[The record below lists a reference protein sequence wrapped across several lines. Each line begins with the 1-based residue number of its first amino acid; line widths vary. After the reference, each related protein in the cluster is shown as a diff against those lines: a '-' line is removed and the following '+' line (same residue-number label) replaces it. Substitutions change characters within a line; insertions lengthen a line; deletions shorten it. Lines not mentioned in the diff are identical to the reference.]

1 MNSLALISVIVP
13 CYNQEDYIDECLES
27 VYNQTYPHWECII
40 VNDGSTDESEK
51 IIKKWVALDK
61 RFIYHKQNN
70 AGLSSTRNKGLEI
83 AKGEYIQL
91 LDGDDTLSLQK
102 FEKQIQLFTDT
113 IDIIICDYFPID
125 NDTGS
130 FRKDRYLT
138 PFPDILNYKK
148 DIVTRWENTLSIPCH
163 CVLFRSA
170 LIYNT
175 PHIFFDIT
183 LPNHEDWLF
192 WVQLF
197 YKSKQITF
205 SQEAFAHYRI
215 RKDSLCADVNAM
227 NKGFLIAAEK
237 VIDFFKDENEK
248 EFMNYANQKLKEVK
262 NKHDRYTSNPAQ
274 ILNTENHN
282 PLFWRSSL
290 FFSSA
295 QKIISLITPPIF
307 WHLWQWLKNTRNNS
321 SNK

>member
-1 MNSLALISVIVP
+1 MNPLALISVIVP

-27 VYNQTYPHWECII
+27 VYNQTYTHWECII
-40 VNDGSTDESEK
+40 INDGSTDESEK
-51 IIKKWVALDK
+51 IIKKWVALDS

-70 AGLSSTRNKGLEI
+70 VGLSSTRNKGLEI
-83 AKGEYIQL
+83 AKGKYIQF

-113 IDIIICDYFPID
+113 IDIIICDYFPVD

-138 PFPDILNYKK
+138 PFPDVLNYKK
-148 DIVTRWENTLSIPCH
+148 DVVTRWEKNLSIPCH
-163 CVLFRSA
+163 CVLFKSS
-170 LIYNT
+170 LIYT
-175 PHIFFDIT
+175 KPHIFFDIT

-205 SQEAFAHYRI
+205 SHEAYAHYRI
-215 RKDSLCADVNAM
+215 RKDSMCTDVNAM
-227 NKGFLIAAEK
+227 NQGFVIAAEK
-237 VIDFFKDENEK
+237 VLDFFMAENDK
-248 EFMNYANQKLKEVK
+248 EFMNYAHQKLKEVK
-262 NKHDRYTSNPAQ
+262 NKYDRYTSNPAQ
-274 ILNTENHN
+274 ILNTDSHN
-282 PLFWRSSL
+282 PLSWRSSS

-295 QKIISLITPPIF
+295 RKMISLLTPPVL
-307 WHLWQWLKNTRNNS
+307 WHTWQWLKNARNNS
-321 SNK
+321 PHK